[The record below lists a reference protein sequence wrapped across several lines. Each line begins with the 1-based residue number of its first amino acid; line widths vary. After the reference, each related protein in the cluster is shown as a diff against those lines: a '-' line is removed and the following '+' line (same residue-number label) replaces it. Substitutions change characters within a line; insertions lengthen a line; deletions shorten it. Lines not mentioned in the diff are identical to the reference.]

1 MNPGDHKTL
10 EDAAFSKALADHVT
24 STEHPSLLA
33 PILAHFTHPNGKV
46 YLALRNC
53 IPNLPAKL
61 NKLYDLKGCA
71 DDKLLVNNGEKIPEV
86 HKRIW
91 RIDLWC
97 GLGGEARAK
106 YFNGKLEALHH
117 PHLPLTEAQKNTVM
131 DALKY
136 DTSFFIDN
144 DLMDYSLIIGVCDAV
159 EEVQELNPT
168 LDMYASKPL
177 LSKHKDNEIGEITYI
192 GVIDYLQKWNSAKQ
206 AAQAIKSFER
216 NKATVPPPKYGKRFL
231 EHFDHVLH
239 EVDGDQEALLARRDG
254 RNLPH
259 RCYPFLKR

>member
-1 MNPGDHKTL
+1 MNPGDHKAL
-10 EDAAFSKALADHVT
+10 QEPAFAKALADQVT
-24 STEHPSLLA
+24 DTERQSLIA
-33 PILAHFTHPNGKV
+33 PILIHFTHPNGKV

-53 IPNLPAKL
+53 IPNIPAKL

-71 DDKLLVNNGEKIPEV
+71 DDKLLVNDGEKIPEV

-97 GLGGEARAK
+97 GLGGEPRAK

-117 PHLPLTEAQKNTVM
+117 PHLPLTETQKQAVM
-131 DALKY
+131 DALTF
-136 DTSFFIDN
+136 DVEFFKKN
-144 DLMDYSLIIGVCDAV
+144 SLMDYSLIVGVCDAV
-159 EEVQELNPT
+159 EEVQELNPN

-177 LSKHKDNEIGEITYI
+177 LSKHKDNEMGEITYI
-192 GVIDYLQKWNSAKQ
+192 GIIDYLQKWNGAKV
-206 AAQAIKSFER
+206 AARAIKSFER
-216 NKATVPPPKYGKRFL
+216 NKATIPPRKYADRFL

-239 EVDGDQEALLARRDG
+239 EVDGDQDALLARRDA
-254 RNLPH
+254 RSLPH